1 MTKTKYNRQ
10 TPHSRLWNV
19 RLTPEILDYLAV
31 PTKFGASRLSAY
43 LYLLH
48 NVAETKT
55 PYKPAYGQT
64 FNLETG
70 QLVIS
75 ITDLADRW
83 NWARETV
90 RKFFDQ
96 LEVFGLLSKTPLDR
110 CSLVTMTMDWPDAA
124 YAPAF
129 IMPQVPFKV
138 PEPLADKLD
147 EWLDGNITDSELV
160 ETIVETLESFDKE
173 DDDAYSHKIISLQ
186 YSLIRQMI
194 GKWYNRPAELP
205 ETADSYSI
213 GCLGRIFNV
222 YLSGNWSDW
231 LRLLK
236 GFSPSLDD
244 ETSVI
249 KAVKE
254 SSSITDAQSALNAFF
269 NHLKVD
275 FIKDSL

>member
-10 TPHSRLWNV
+10 THHSRLWNV
-19 RLTPEILDYLAV
+19 RLTPEILDYLAT
-31 PTKFGASRLSAY
+31 PTKFGASRLTAY

-110 CSLVTMTMDWPDAA
+110 CSLVTMTMDWQDAA

-129 IMPQVPFKV
+129 IMPQVPFKM
-138 PEPLADKLD
+138 PKPLADKMD
-147 EWLDGNITDSELV
+147 EWLDGGITDSEFV
-160 ETIVETLESFDKE
+160 ETIGETLESFDKE
-173 DDDAYSHKIISLQ
+173 DDDAYSHKISSLQ
-186 YSLIRQMI
+186 YLLIRQMI
-194 GKWYNRPAELP
+194 GKWHNHPAELP
-205 ETADSYSI
+205 ETADSYSNE
-213 GCLGRIFNV
+213 CLGRVFNV
-222 YLSGNWSDW
+222 CLSGNWTDW

-236 GFSPSLDD
+236 GYSPGLDH
-244 ETSVI
+244 ESH
-249 KAVKE
+249 AVRNSKE
-254 SSSITDAQSALNAFF
+254 PASITDARSALNGLF

-275 FIKDSL
+275 FTKNSL